1 MKVLSFIL
9 SAYLLFLIAVPCCA
23 IDNCS
28 DQFIS
33 DGQVANH
40 EEEENNK
47 NDCGNCS
54 PFFTCTAC
62 AGFILSVE
70 NTVIKTTPSFSN
82 NHYTRYIL
90 SPVTDVHFDFWQPPR
105 FS

>member
-9 SAYLLFLIAVPCCA
+9 SAYLLFLNAVPCCA

-28 DQFIS
+28 DQFVS
-33 DGQVANH
+33 AGQVANH
-40 EEEENNK
+40 EEDNK

-62 AGFILSVE
+62 AGFTLSVE
-70 NTVIKTTPSFSN
+70 TTCIKTSPSFSSS
-82 NHYTRYIL
+82 HHARYIL

-105 FS
+105 LS

>member
-1 MKVLSFIL
+1 VKVFSFIL
-9 SAYLLFLIAVPCCA
+9 TAYLLFLHTVPCCA
-23 IDNCS
+23 IDNCK
-28 DQFIS
+28 DELTIT
-33 DGQVANH
+33 GQVADH
-40 EEEENNK
+40 EEEDK

-70 NTVIKTTPSFSN
+70 NTVIKTIPSFCA
-82 NHYTRYIL
+82 NHYTGYIL
-90 SPVTDVHFDFWQPPR
+90 APVTDVHFDFWQPPR